1 MSANERD
8 LIVGGQAV
16 IEGVMMRTPNAY
28 AIAVRKA
35 DGTIVNTAARLP
47 KMGDKYPLLK
57 LPVLRGGA
65 VLIQSMGLGIKALNY
80 SASEAFA
87 DAEEAETERVP
98 LATLTPAVIEG
109 EGDFAGITGAVPG
122 LIPIPTQKRSKDEMK
137 KGTTAAAAGSIVFA
151 MLFNVLLFIVA
162 PLLLTNAIFNAAGW
176 ANNAAQPAAA
186 ASTQQSANAS
196 TAAKTDGVSNSSN
209 NGAQPESGPWYTRA
223 FQSARAYMHPV
234 RPSVAF
240 NLIDGMIRMAFFL
253 IMIFSFSLLKDIRR
267 VFEYHGA
274 EHKTVFNWE
283 AGLPLT
289 VANARI
295 QPRQHPRCGTSFL
308 MVVMLVSIVLFSII
322 KFDSLVYNMLVRIA
336 LIPLVAGLSYEII
349 RLSAK
354 KEGGII
360 FKMITLPGVWLQN
373 ITTKEPDDEQL
384 EVAIEALKE
393 SLKLEPQPEAAL
405 EAAPLS

>member
-1 MSANERD
+1 MSTSERD

-35 DGTIVNTAARLP
+35 DGSIVNTAAALP
-47 KMGDKYPLLK
+47 KWSDKYPLLK

-65 VLIQSMGLGIKALNY
+65 ILVQSMGLGIKALNF
-80 SASEAFA
+80 SANEAFA
-87 DAEEAETERVP
+87 DAEEAERAEEVSV
-98 LATLTPAVIEG
+98 ALTPAVIEG
-109 EGDFAGITGAVPG
+109 EGDFAGLTGAVPG
-122 LIPIPTQKRSKDEMK
+122 LIPIPTQKRSRDEMK
-137 KGTTAAAAGSIVFA
+137 KGGTAAAAGSIAFA
-151 MLFNVLLFIVA
+151 LFFNVLLFIVA
-162 PLLLTNAIFNAAGW
+162 PLLLTNALFIAAGW
-176 ANNAAQPAAA
+176 ATKPESSAAAPTTQAQTATTTAVPGTTASSAPAAQSDA
-186 ASTQQSANAS
+186 
-196 TAAKTDGVSNSSN
+196 
-209 NGAQPESGPWYTRA
+209 WY
-223 FQSARAYMHPV
+223 ARAYRSVSAYLHPV

-274 EHKTVFNWE
+274 EHKTVFTWE

-289 VANARI
+289 VENARP

-308 MVVMLVSIVLFSII
+308 MVVMLVSVVLFSII

-336 LIPLVAGLSYEII
+336 LVPVVAGLSYEII

-354 KEGGII
+354 KEGSFV
-360 FKMITLPGVWLQN
+360 FKMITLPGIWMQN

-393 SLKLEPQPEAAL
+393 SLKFEPQVKEV
-405 EAAPLS
+405 EAAPLA